1 MDDIFEKK
9 VGVLTFHMAHN
20 YGAMLQA
27 YALTMAVQKLGYNCE
42 IIDYRFSYI
51 DRWSRIERLSD
62 LVYQHGKLGGI
73 LRYLKRVITG
83 YYNKQDSHA
92 KFDAFERKIIPHSK
106 KAYRDK
112 IELIKMPYDAILF
125 GSDQIWNS
133 ALTNG
138 IAEEY
143 IGGFEC
149 LPGTKKIAYAASCG
163 MSDFQQ
169 ESKAVYNELLKEFSA
184 IGVRE
189 KEFQKNLCARGFQ
202 AEWVLDPTL
211 LLSIDDWKRIISK
224 ENKLVDGRYLLVYA
238 FDVKDEV
245 FDFARKYAKKKGMK
259 IVTIAY
265 KETEAMYDMDVM
277 TNCGPLEFLSL
288 FANAEHII
296 AASFHGTVFSII
308 FHKSFHCV
316 PHPKFRDR
324 TDSLLN
330 MLNLSGHN
338 IESFDKVIDEKVDW
352 TRVDSYLEEYRRKS
366 LNFLKSSIDDIE
378 RGFENG

>member
-1 MDDIFEKK
+1 MNDFFKKK

-27 YALTMAVQKLGYNCE
+27 YALTIAVQKLGYNCE

-62 LVYQHGKLGGI
+62 LVYRHGKFGGS

-106 KAYRDK
+106 KVYRDK
-112 IELIKMPYDAILF
+112 TQLAKMPYDAILF

-133 ALTNG
+133 SLTNG

-143 IGGFEC
+143 LGGFEC
-149 LPGTKKIAYAASCG
+149 LPRTKKIAYAASCG

-169 ESKAVYNELLKEFSA
+169 ESKTVYNELLKGFSA

-189 KEFQKNLCARGFQ
+189 KELQKNLCARGVR

-211 LLSIDDWKRIISK
+211 LLSIDDWKQIIPK
-224 ENKLVDGRYLLVYA
+224 GNKLVEGRYLLVYA
-238 FDVKDEV
+238 FDVEDEV
-245 FDFARKYAKKKGMK
+245 FDFARKYANKNGMK

-265 KETEAMYDMDVM
+265 KKTAAMNGMDVK

-288 FANAEHII
+288 FANAEHVI

-316 PHPKFRDR
+316 PHPKFRSR
-324 TDSLLN
+324 TDSLLD
-330 MLNLSGHN
+330 MLNLSAHN
-338 IESFDKVIDEKVDW
+338 IESFDKVDDEKVDW
-352 TRVDSYLEEYRRKS
+352 ARVDGDLEQYRRKS
-366 LNFLKSSIDDIE
+366 LYFLKSSIDGVE
-378 RGFENG
+378 RDLENG